1 MRSKNPFFILAL
13 LIGCGGG
20 SKDDSTTPVITEPP
34 VEDPAATDPGT
45 GPTEPAP
52 TEPEP
57 PKIGAP
63 HEVGPDIYKVVTEN
77 DQIRAYEV
85 TFAPA
90 AKIGLHQHPDHVVYG
105 ITAGKLKVTPQG
117 GQPQEIEIKAGS
129 AAFMPAG
136 AHEAESLSD
145 KEFKGLVVELRA
157 GSKSAAPAGKDPAV
171 VGKKNYRE
179 IFKNEKVRVLEANLK
194 KGAKIGA
201 HVHPDNLHF
210 VVQGGTMEVTS
221 GKDKQ
226 KFDVTPSQGIFMPA
240 VAHSARNVGKTDIK
254 VVVVELPAEA
264 GAAEPAAAEPP
275 K

>member
-1 MRSKNPFFILAL
+1 MRSKNTFFALAL

-20 SKDDSTTPVITEPP
+20 NKDDTTTPVMTEPP

-57 PKIGAP
+57 PKVGAP

-105 ITAGKLKVTPQG
+105 ITAGKLKVTAQG

-136 AHEAESLSD
+136 AH
-145 KEFKGLVVELRA
+145 
-157 GSKSAAPAGKDPAV
+157 
-171 VGKKNYRE
+171 
-179 IFKNEKVRVLEANLK
+179 
-194 KGAKIGA
+194 
-201 HVHPDNLHF
+201 
-210 VVQGGTMEVTS
+210 
-221 GKDKQ
+221 
-226 KFDVTPSQGIFMPA
+226 
-240 VAHSARNVGKTDIK
+240 
-254 VVVVELPAEA
+254 
-264 GAAEPAAAEPP
+264 
-275 K
+275 